1 MGKVSN
7 ALIKHLVVNRK
18 TCMLKTVTHRTHIFV
33 DDKSGHGKHGDHGD
47 LYNYTGHPDIG
58 TTYVTYTQDTQTR
71 DTYIRILYTGHSDV
85 GHILVTHTQDTKV
98 RRAFERTRGGSR

>member
-1 MGKVSN
+1 MGKVSK

-58 TTYVTYTQDTQTR
+58 TTYVTYHRTLRHRTHICNLYSGHLDIGTIYATYTQDTHTR
-71 DTYIRILYTGHSDV
+71 DTYR
-85 GHILVTHTQDTKV
+85 
-98 RRAFERTRGGSR
+98 